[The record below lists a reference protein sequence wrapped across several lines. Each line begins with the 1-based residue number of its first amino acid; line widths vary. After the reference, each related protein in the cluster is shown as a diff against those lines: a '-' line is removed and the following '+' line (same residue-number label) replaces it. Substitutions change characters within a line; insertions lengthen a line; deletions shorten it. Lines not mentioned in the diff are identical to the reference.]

1 MKERLVILF
10 RFHGLVSIAYG
21 TTRPRSE
28 RKTIY
33 IILDFTVWF
42 QSHMVR
48 RDHVV
53 KERLVILF
61 RFHGLVSIAYG
72 TTRPR
77 CERKAGYII

>member
-33 IILDFTVWF
+33 IFLDFTVWF
-42 QSHMVR
+42 QSRMVR
-48 RDHVV
+48 RDHVL
-53 KERLVILF
+53 KERLFILF
-61 RFHGLVSIAYG
+61 
-72 TTRPR
+72 
-77 CERKAGYII
+77 